1 MTIYFS
7 RLMKLPMNKYDS
19 QNAGVQAVSTSVQR
33 AVAVSASEHPTGCGT
48 VEGILIQ
55 QVIESGELSTLK
67 QYCQTVMKAFT

>member
-1 MTIYFS
+1 
-7 RLMKLPMNKYDS
+7 MNKYDS

-55 QVIESGELSTLK
+55 QVIESGELSTLI
-67 QYCQTVMKAFT
+67 QYYQTVMKAFT